1 MMKLLLPIFLV
12 FTLSACA
19 PSKSNYA
26 MPTEPLE
33 EIRTVKDT
41 FKYFTLTDTN
51 IALYRLPKQFV
62 KPLKWLQADTNW
74 NARFSLG
81 YRQAY
86 PSTYDLKQALA
97 MIDTAKEF
105 DHILMAKTWCVD
117 HYAEAF
123 PHLIQRLGF
132 KQKIGLVN
140 SADLIIV
147 DRLNTGDMK
156 FYGHGGSVYEDLFTP
171 AGRASYILNS
181 ITGET
186 FAVVNGDLGVSEALE
201 YKRLW
206 VEYVNEKL

>member
-1 MMKLLLPIFLV
+1 MFQNLIFLFLLLN
-12 FTLSACA
+12 SCA
-19 PSKSNYA
+19 PSKTNYSQA
-26 MPTEPLE
+26 RDYEE
-33 EIRTVKDT
+33 EILIRQDT

-51 IALYRLPKQFV
+51 LDMYRLPKQFV

-74 NARFSLG
+74 NARFSLS

-86 PSTYDLKQALA
+86 PTTFNLTQALA

-105 DHILMAKTWCVD
+105 DHVLMAKTWCVD

-147 DRLNTGDMK
+147 DRLATGDMK

-171 AGRASYILNS
+171 AGRVSYILNS
-181 ITGET
+181 ITGEN
-186 FAVVNGDLGVSEALE
+186 FAVVNGDLSVSEAIE
-201 YKRLW
+201 YKSLW
-206 VEYVNEKL
+206 VDYLRGLE

>member
-1 MMKLLLPIFLV
+1 MFVKLIVSFLLMI
-12 FTLSACA
+12 SCS
-19 PSKSNYA
+19 PSKTNCA

-33 EIRTVKDT
+33 EIRAVKDT

-51 IALYRLPKQFV
+51 LTSYRLPKSFV
-62 KPLKWLQADTNW
+62 KPQKWLKADTNW

-86 PSTYDLKQALA
+86 PSTFDLKQALA

-105 DHILMAKTWCVD
+105 DHVLMAKTWCVD
-117 HYAEAF
+117 HYVVAF

-132 KQKIGLVN
+132 KQKIGLLN

-147 DRLNTGDMK
+147 DRLATGDME
-156 FYGHGGSVYEDLFTP
+156 FYGHGGIVYEDLFTP

-181 ITGET
+181 ITGEH
-186 FAVVNGDLGVSEALE
+186 FAEVQGGMGESEAVE
-201 YKRLW
+201 YKNMWIAYLRGL
-206 VEYVNEKL
+206 E

>member
-1 MMKLLLPIFLV
+1 MFQNIIFL
-12 FTLSACA
+12 FILLSACA
-19 PSKSNYA
+19 PSKINYTIK
-26 MPTEPLE
+26 TEPIE
-33 EIRTVKDT
+33 EVRTVNDT
-41 FKYFTLTDTN
+41 FKYFTLIDTN

-86 PSTYDLKQALA
+86 PATFNLTQALA

-140 SADLIIV
+140 SADLIIP
-147 DRLNTGDMK
+147 DRLTTGDME
-156 FYGHGGSVYEDLFTP
+156 FYGHGGIVSEDLFTP

-186 FAVVNGDLGVSEALE
+186 FAVVNGDLGEAQVLE
-201 YKRLW
+201 YKNLW
-206 VEYVNEKL
+206 VDYLRGLE

>member
-1 MMKLLLPIFLV
+1 MFQHLIVSFILL
-12 FTLSACA
+12 SSCA
-19 PSKSNYA
+19 PSKTNYT
-26 MPTEPLE
+26 MPTEHLE
-33 EIRTVKDT
+33 EVRTVKDT
-41 FKYFTLTDTN
+41 FKYFTLSDTN
-51 IALYRLPKQFV
+51 VALYLLPKQFV

-86 PSTYDLKQALA
+86 PTTFNLTQALA

-147 DRLNTGDMK
+147 YRLTTGDMQY
-156 FYGHGGSVYEDLFTP
+156 YGHGGILSEDLFTP

-181 ITGET
+181 ITGEH
-186 FAVVNGDLGVSEALE
+186 FAVVNGDLSVSEALE

-206 VEYVNEKL
+206 VDYLRGLE

>member
-1 MMKLLLPIFLV
+1 MFQNIIFLFV
-12 FTLSACA
+12 LLSSCA
-19 PSKSNYA
+19 PSKTNYT
-26 MPTEPLE
+26 MPTEHLE
-33 EIRTVKDT
+33 VVRTVKDT
-41 FKYFTLTDTN
+41 FKYFTLSDTN
-51 IALYRLPKQFV
+51 VALYRLPKQFV

-74 NARFSLG
+74 NARISLS

-86 PSTYDLKQALA
+86 PTTFNLTQALA

-140 SADLIIV
+140 SADLIIA
-147 DRLNTGDMK
+147 DRLTTGDME

-181 ITGET
+181 ITGEL
-186 FAVVNGDLGVSEALE
+186 FAVVNGDLSVSEAVE

>member
-1 MMKLLLPIFLV
+1 MFQNIIFLFV
-12 FTLSACA
+12 LLSSCA
-19 PSKSNYA
+19 PSKTNYT
-26 MPTEPLE
+26 MPTEHLE
-33 EIRTVKDT
+33 EVRTVNDT
-41 FKYFTLTDTN
+41 FKYFTLADTN
-51 IALYRLPKQFV
+51 LAIYRLPKQFV
-62 KPLKWLQADTNW
+62 KPQKWLKADTNW

-86 PSTYDLKQALA
+86 PTTFDLTQALA

-147 DRLNTGDMK
+147 DRLATGDME

-171 AGRASYILNS
+171 AGRVSYILNS
-181 ITGET
+181 ITGEK
-186 FAVVNGDLGVSEALE
+186 FAVVNGDLGVSEAE
-201 YKRLW
+201 ECKRLW